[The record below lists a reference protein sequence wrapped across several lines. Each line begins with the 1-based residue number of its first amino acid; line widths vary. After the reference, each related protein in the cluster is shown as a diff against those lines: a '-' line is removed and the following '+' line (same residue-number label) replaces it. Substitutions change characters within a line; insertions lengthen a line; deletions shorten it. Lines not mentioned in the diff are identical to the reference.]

1 MYNAIQSFANVVQ
14 EPKSKITIQFE
25 NLTNTQARLQKDLM
39 AYINAVNHDITVA
52 DDNLRK
58 VEQEAKNK
66 KTKADAA
73 ILMLENTV
81 GTVKE
86 DTRIEKT
93 TADNTI
99 KKLNGRL
106 ETKAKQIVAKETR
119 IQEVEAEKAEVQ
131 KDLDTVLDA
140 EEDRELAGKTI
151 KAVAKKRGRN

>member
-1 MYNAIQSFANVVQ
+1 MSLYNAIQSFANVVQ

-131 KDLDTVLDA
+131 KDGFPDGW
-140 EEDRELAGKTI
+140 RW
-151 KAVAKKRGRN
+151 